1 MLCENVTLFWSC
13 GTDCVKELTLRA
25 YELVPEAYRQKL
37 RNSRKENYQT
47 HVELARTKE
56 QVFDRRCSSKKIG
69 SNYAKLRQLMLLE
82 EFKRCIDSDV
92 ESLLDK
98 KEVKTLERLLV

>member
-1 MLCENVTLFWSC
+1 MSHFFWSC

-56 QVFDRRCSSKKIG
+56 QYLTDGALQRKWVPIMQNLGNSCYLK
-69 SNYAKLRQLMLLE
+69 
-82 EFKRCIDSDV
+82 
-92 ESLLDK
+92 SLK
-98 KEVKTLERLLV
+98 GA